1 MALLSPKRTKFRF
14 AHRGRRKGLA
24 TSGNEVAFGDYGIQ
38 ALQPAWITAQQI
50 EACRTAIVRRIER
63 NAKLWLRIFPDKPV
77 TKKPAET
84 RMGTG
89 KGDISHWVAVVKPGR
104 ILFELSGLSRE
115 EAHRVARI
123 IDHKLPI
130 RTRLRERLKLG
141 GEG

>member
-1 MALLSPKRTKFRF
+1 MALLSPKRTKFRT

-50 EACRTAIVRRIER
+50 EACRTAIVRQIER
-63 NAKLWLRIFPDKPV
+63 NAKLWLRIFPDKPI

-89 KGDISHWVAVVKPGR
+89 KGDIAGWVAVVKPGR
-104 ILFELSGLSRE
+104 ILFELSGLNRADAE
-115 EAHRVARI
+115 KVARI

-130 RTRLRERLKLG
+130 KTRLRERLKLG